1 VSRTFRIPL
10 LATALS
16 LALAA
21 PAAACENEDLMPNR
35 ANLDEIRAATLCLLN
50 EERGKRDLPKLR
62 SNAKL
67 RKAAERHSD
76 NMVDKRFFDHTSPG
90 GSTMVGRISSAGYN
104 GWASLGENIGWGSG
118 HLATPEA
125 LMRGWMKS
133 AGHRENLLRPRF
145 REVGI
150 GISFGIPLKAFPGE
164 TGATYTTDFG
174 VRR

>member
-1 VSRTFRIPL
+1 MSRTFRIST

-21 PAAACENEDLMPNR
+21 PAAACENEDLVPSKG
-35 ANLDEIRAATLCLLN
+35 NLSEIRAATTCLLN
-50 EERGKRDLPKLR
+50 KERTKRGLPKLN

-67 RKAAERHSD
+67 RKAAERHSE
-76 NMVDKRFFDHTSPG
+76 NMVDNRFFDHVSPG
-90 GSTMVGRISSAGYN
+90 GSTMVSRISSAGYN

-125 LMRGWMKS
+125 LVRGWMKS
-133 AGHRENLLRPRF
+133 PGHRENLLRAKF
-145 REVGI
+145 REIGVGI
-150 GISFGIPLKAFPGE
+150 AFGIPTKAYAGE
-164 TGATYTTDFG
+164 SGATYTTNFG